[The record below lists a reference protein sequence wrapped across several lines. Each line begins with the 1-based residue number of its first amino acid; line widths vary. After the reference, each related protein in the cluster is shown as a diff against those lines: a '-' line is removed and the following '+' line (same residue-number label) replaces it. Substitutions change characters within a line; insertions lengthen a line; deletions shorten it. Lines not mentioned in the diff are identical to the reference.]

1 MSAPTGIAVSNELS
15 SIFSDALDS
24 NSVRFLKVSIRNE
37 SLVPDGALPPSG
49 TLEED
54 LDRVNNILE
63 DDVPAYILVKLD
75 GPPNDWLAVNYVPD
89 SAKVRDK
96 MLYAATRN
104 TLTKSLGSAHFT
116 DSMFATSKGE
126 LSADSYAKHKQHLAA
141 PAPMSAREKE
151 MEAVKAAER
160 EAGGSSYDGSRARKN
175 HIGTRVGLN
184 WSEEVEKA
192 FKELCVGDGSTVM
205 TISIDPLSEALV
217 LSSITSCD
225 ANRLGSA
232 LAASEPSY
240 AFFAWPQSITS
251 PPRREIIFIYSCPSS
266 SPIKL
271 RMLYSSGARSVF
283 QWAKDILSSSDF
295 PSVLA
300 SRKIETSDPNELN
313 EAFLTAELRL
323 TDLPSTMN
331 SGLAAEE
338 VQRKPFARPKGPGRR
353 R

>member
-1 MSAPTGIAVSNELS
+1 MS
-15 SIFSDALDS
+15 
-24 NSVRFLKVSIRNE
+24 E

-96 MLYAATRN
+96 VCNHRYIRVSVLEIVHYTQMLYAATRN

-116 DSMFATSKGE
+116 DTMFATSKGE

-205 TISIDPLSEALV
+205 TIV
-217 LSSITSCD
+217 
-225 ANRLGSA
+225 
-232 LAASEPSY
+232 
-240 AFFAWPQSITS
+240 
-251 PPRREIIFIYSCPSS
+251 
-266 SPIKL
+266 
-271 RMLYSSGARSVF
+271 SGAYDYMSC
-283 QWAKDILSSSDF
+283 
-295 PSVLA
+295 
-300 SRKIETSDPNELN
+300 N
-313 EAFLTAELRL
+313 
-323 TDLPSTMN
+323 
-331 SGLAAEE
+331 
-338 VQRKPFARPKGPGRR
+338 
-353 R
+353 